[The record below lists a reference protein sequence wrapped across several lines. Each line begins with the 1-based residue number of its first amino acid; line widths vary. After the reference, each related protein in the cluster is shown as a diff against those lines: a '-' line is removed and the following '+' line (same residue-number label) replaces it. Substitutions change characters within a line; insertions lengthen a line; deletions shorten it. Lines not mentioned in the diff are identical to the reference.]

1 MEARSV
7 AKSSVAKNPM
17 LWLQN
22 LSLALSPLFYMYMLF
37 ATFLFKAQ
45 ALSLVRL
52 QIVPFLI
59 YFWLFFLFK

>member
-17 LWLQN
+17 LRLQN

-37 ATFLFKAQ
+37 ATSLFKAQ

-52 QIVPFLI
+52 QIVPLTQ
-59 YFWLFFLFK
+59 